1 MEINYSDRINALPP
15 YLFVEIDKLK
25 REAAASGT
33 EILNFG
39 IGDPDM
45 GTPEFIVDALY
56 EAAKDSENHHY
67 ALDSGMPEFKLSIK
81 KWVKNRFDVE
91 LDESQEILPVL
102 GSKEGIGH
110 IPMAFVNPGDV
121 VLCPDPGYPV
131 YKSSTILC
139 GGEIVVMPLLE
150 ENNYF
155 PDFSIIPEEKLQK
168 AKLMFLN
175 YPNNPTSACATEEFF
190 KDVIDIAK
198 KYDIIV
204 CHDAAYTEVSFD
216 GYKPISF
223 LSVPGAK
230 EVGVEFHSMSKTF
243 NMTGWRVGF
252 VVGNKEILAGLAKIK
267 SNLDSGIFQ
276 AIQLA
281 AKKALDADE
290 NVVTELVDIYK
301 KRRDFLIK
309 GLKSIGWDVPCP
321 KSTFYI
327 WTRLPEGYTS
337 STDFV
342 KKLITEAGIITTPGV
357 GFGEHGEGYVRFALT
372 VGEDK
377 ITKAIE
383 KLKTIL

>member
-1 MEINYSDRINALPP
+1 MSD
-15 YLFVEIDKLK
+15 YLD
-25 REAAASGT
+25 
-33 EILNFG
+33 NF
-39 IGDPDM
+39 
-45 GTPEFIVDALY
+45 
-56 EAAKDSENHHY
+56 
-67 ALDSGMPEFKLSIK
+67 
-81 KWVKNRFDVE
+81 
-91 LDESQEILPVL
+91 
-102 GSKEGIGH
+102 
-110 IPMAFVNPGDV
+110 
-121 VLCPDPGYPV
+121 
-131 YKSSTILC
+131 LC

>member
-131 YKSSTILC
+131 YKSSTC
-139 GGEIVVMPLLE
+139 
-150 ENNYF
+150 
-155 PDFSIIPEEKLQK
+155 
-168 AKLMFLN
+168 
-175 YPNNPTSACATEEFF
+175 
-190 KDVIDIAK
+190 
-198 KYDIIV
+198 
-204 CHDAAYTEVSFD
+204 
-216 GYKPISF
+216 
-223 LSVPGAK
+223 
-230 EVGVEFHSMSKTF
+230 
-243 NMTGWRVGF
+243 
-252 VVGNKEILAGLAKIK
+252 
-267 SNLDSGIFQ
+267 
-276 AIQLA
+276 
-281 AKKALDADE
+281 
-290 NVVTELVDIYK
+290 
-301 KRRDFLIK
+301 
-309 GLKSIGWDVPCP
+309 
-321 KSTFYI
+321 
-327 WTRLPEGYTS
+327 
-337 STDFV
+337 
-342 KKLITEAGIITTPGV
+342 
-357 GFGEHGEGYVRFALT
+357 
-372 VGEDK
+372 
-377 ITKAIE
+377 
-383 KLKTIL
+383 